1 MTGTPTP
8 SGRPSRR
15 RELTEILGLAIPL
28 AAAQVATMLMSI
40 TDSVMLGHLSSDA
53 LAAGGLGANVAFM
66 LIILMQGLQAGI
78 QPLIAQARGAGD
90 ARPIGRAVWGGLIIG
105 ALAILPIML
114 LLVRIDDF
122 LRLVGEPEAIVEPVL
137 VYERAFV
144 WSIPAAALMG
154 LLRYFLSAMERP
166 RVAMMVAFAGI
177 GINLLLNWMLIFGNL
192 GAPALGLAGSGYA
205 TSATWWL
212 MGLVLSVYV
221 AQAKLLPHD
230 FWRLAW
236 AERRRGFVAV
246 FRLGWPIA
254 GIYAVE
260 VGLFSVSSLLMG
272 RFGPIAV
279 AAHQI
284 CLGVASLTFMVPLAI
299 GQAATVRVGFHM
311 GAGAVARARLAGF
324 SAIGLGV
331 GFMSCTAVAIAFG
344 RQLVFAFY
352 LESDDPS
359 YGQVVSLGMNLLAVA
374 CVFQTFDGAQVV
386 AAGALRGVKDTRVP
400 MLLGAVGYWGL
411 GMTLGA
417 GLAFWVGLGP
427 VGLWWGFVCGLSTV
441 SLLLCLRF
449 RALMGRYLAVQ
460 VRHGL
465 TGTGAVPE
473 RG

>member
-1 MTGTPTP
+1 MTGIPTP

-15 RELTEILGLAIPL
+15 RELTEILGLAAPL

-40 TDSVMLGHLSSDA
+40 TDSVMLGHLSSEA

-90 ARPIGRAVWGGLIIG
+90 TAPIGRALWGGFIIG

-114 LLVRIDDF
+114 VLLRIDGI
-122 LRLVGEPEAIVEPVL
+122 LRLIGEPEDIATSVL

-144 WSIPAAALMG
+144 WSIPASALVG
-154 LLRYFLSAMERP
+154 VLRYFLSATERP
-166 RVAMMVAFAGI
+166 RVTMVVAMAGV
-177 GINLLLNWMLIFGNL
+177 GVNLLLNWALIFGHL
-192 GAPALGLAGSGYA
+192 GLPAFGLAGSGYA
-205 TSATWWL
+205 TAITWAL
-212 MGLVLSVYV
+212 MGLALAGYIGR
-221 AQAKLLPHD
+221 ARLLPAD
-230 FWRLAW
+230 FWHLSW
-236 AERRRGFVAV
+236 AERGRGLEAV

-272 RFGPIAV
+272 WFGAVAV

-284 CLGVASLTFMVPLAI
+284 CLGVCSLTFMVPLAV

-324 SAIGLGV
+324 TALGLGV
-331 GFMSCTAVAIAFG
+331 GFMSCSAVAIAFS
-344 RQLVFAFY
+344 RHLVFAFY
-352 LESDDPS
+352 LDRDDPN
-359 YGQVVSLGMNLLAVA
+359 YGQVVSLGMNLLLIA
-374 CVFQTFDGAQVV
+374 CVFQMFDGAQVV
-386 AAGALRGVKDTRVP
+386 AAGALRGLKDTRVP
-400 MLLGAVGYWGL
+400 MLLGAFGYWGL
-411 GMTLGA
+411 GMTIGVL
-417 GLAFWVGLGP
+417 LAFQAGVGP
-427 VGLWWGFVCGLSTV
+427 AGLWWGFVGGLATV
-441 SLLLCLRF
+441 SILLSQRF
-449 RALMGRYLAVQ
+449 RALMARYLAVQ

-465 TGTGAVPE
+465 AGALPE